1 MEEIESEADC
11 QMEVKTGINR
21 RNNCGAECAPEGASV
36 PQYRTKRQ
44 MNAPLKRKSKA
55 NQKSLASYRYRF
67 PFLPTRATVP
77 M

>member
-1 MEEIESEADC
+1 MIAERNAS
-11 QMEVKTGINR
+11 R
-21 RNNCGAECAPEGASV
+21 RGASV